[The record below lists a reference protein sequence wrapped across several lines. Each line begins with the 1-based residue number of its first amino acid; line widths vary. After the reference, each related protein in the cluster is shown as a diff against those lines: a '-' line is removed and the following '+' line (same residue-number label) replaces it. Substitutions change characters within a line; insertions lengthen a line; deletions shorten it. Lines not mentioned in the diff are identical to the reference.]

1 MTSLFR
7 RLTEAVYDPQQE
19 HLPQIGVEF
28 QHRLL
33 KSNTV
38 KLQIWD
44 FAYYGERTYH
54 SFVPYFRNA
63 KIVMIVGRTS
73 TDHAL
78 ENLRADFHKLQDN
91 MVANSYY
98 QVLLVSNVENEKP
111 RTYSTQEGHQLAE
124 KLGAFYIE
132 LNLKQDV
139 GSQVALK
146 LEEMIDKINLDYE
159 MGQTNK
165 PRIPTPEEEE
175 NKCTLI

>member
-1 MTSLFR
+1 MQNAPHIRGEGTTDKPWIIKTVVFGRIGVGMTSLFR

-78 ENLRADFHKLQDN
+78 ENLRADF
-91 MVANSYY
+91 
-98 QVLLVSNVENEKP
+98 
-111 RTYSTQEGHQLAE
+111 
-124 KLGAFYIE
+124 
-132 LNLKQDV
+132 
-139 GSQVALK
+139 
-146 LEEMIDKINLDYE
+146 
-159 MGQTNK
+159 
-165 PRIPTPEEEE
+165 
-175 NKCTLI
+175 